1 MPHRLDHDNDVKRKP
16 VFFFSPHRQ
25 TRTIHDWFS
34 VGYSQ
39 PDRTAC
45 FAWAAMS
52 MRWAV
57 QSGTSILLLFL
68 RRIATH
74 EESRVGL
81 FQHSGIT
88 MEFQN
93 FNENHAR

>member
-1 MPHRLDHDNDVKRKP
+1 
-16 VFFFSPHRQ
+16 
-25 TRTIHDWFS
+25 
-34 VGYSQ
+34 
-39 PDRTAC
+39 
-45 FAWAAMS
+45 
-52 MRWAV
+52 
-57 QSGTSILLLFL
+57 LLFP